1 MKTTI
6 KLNAGRSVVVTPQ
19 KPGADGAVLMY
30 FGGGGAETFA
40 SLTPDQAGVLMYALS
55 VACEAHEK
63 AAA

>member
-19 KPGADGAVLMY
+19 KAGADGAVLMY
-30 FGGGGAETFA
+30 FGGGGVETFA
-40 SLTPDQAGVLMYALS
+40 SLTSDQAGVLMFALS
-55 VACEAHEK
+55 TACEAHEK